1 MTVTLRQQAEFYLGS
16 KIKRSEWGEAKAYA
30 ERKLALIIQRYGDAE
45 GARRKRNYL
54 AQLIAEAVQGERLS
68 QFTLGIAE
76 ELREGK
82 QQKGLKKGQP
92 AHNDASRP
100 NLYSPI
106 VSQV

>member
-1 MTVTLRQQAEFYLGS
+1 MKITLRQQAECYLGS

-45 GARRKRNYL
+45 GARRKRNYF
-54 AQLIAEAVQGERLS
+54 AQLIAETVQSERLS
-68 QFTLGIAE
+68 QFTFDIAK
-76 ELREGK
+76 ELRESG

-100 NLYSPI
+100 TLYSPI